1 MRNQVKQRT
10 LAAAMAALV
19 VSHARAESWQDHA
32 IAPVT
37 NPIYFESPAIQSE
50 IRPIFAWHRLDSGL
64 LGTPVDVR
72 LYALQLRYALTDR
85 ESGVV
90 GKDDIFKDRFTVDL
104 SWRF

>member
-1 MRNQVKQRT
+1 
-10 LAAAMAALV
+10 MAALV
-19 VSHARAESWQDHA
+19 VSHARAESWQDHT

-37 NPIYFESPAIQSE
+37 NPICFESPAIQSE
-50 IRPIFAWHRLDSGL
+50 IRHPELRVASTRQRASGHAR
-64 LGTPVDVR
+64 DVR

-90 GKDDIFKDRFTVDL
+90 GRDDIFKDRFTVDL